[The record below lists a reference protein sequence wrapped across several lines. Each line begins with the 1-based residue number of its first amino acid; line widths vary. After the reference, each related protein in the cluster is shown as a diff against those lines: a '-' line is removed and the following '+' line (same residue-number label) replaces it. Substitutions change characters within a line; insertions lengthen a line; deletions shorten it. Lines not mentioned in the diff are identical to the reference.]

1 MVSHALSLLV
11 SLTGL
16 TGAMLRPQSKNT
28 DGQLHVLK
36 INLCASSTS
45 ETCGSQ
51 FPALFYPFPLK
62 YIISIRIF
70 LPLFL
75 PSRKKLKLLLRQL
88 PLLSSKQ
95 QNR

>member
-36 INLCASSTS
+36 INLCASSNS

-51 FPALFYPFPLK
+51 FPC
-62 YIISIRIF
+62 SF
-70 LPLFL
+70 LPIPLEIHHQHQDF
-75 PSRKKLKLLLRQL
+75 PSTLLAFQKKTEAIAQTATFTVFKAT
-88 PLLSSKQ
+88 K
-95 QNR
+95 